1 MDRELFRYEM
11 KVRDYECD
19 IQGVVNNANYQ
30 HYFEHARHEFLLS
43 EGVSFSKLHNEGI
56 DFMVSKAVIEYK
68 VSLRGDDRFVVA
80 IDMKR
85 EGVKLVCLQNIY
97 RLPDE
102 QLCVKGRIDIVSVC
116 NGRLSRGEKFDELFS
131 HFFGKGEAAE

>member
-97 RLPDE
+97 RLPDNK
-102 QLCVKGRIDIVSVC
+102 LCAKGRIEIISLKD
-116 NGRLSRGEKFDELFS
+116 GRLTRGEKFDELFT
-131 HFFGKGEAAE
+131 HFFEK

>member
-1 MDRELFRYEM
+1 MERVLFRHEM

-30 HYFEHARHEFLLS
+30 HYMEHARHEFLLS
-43 EGVSFSKLHNEGI
+43 QGVSFSKLHNEGI
-56 DFMVSKAVIEYK
+56 DFMVSKATLEYK
-68 VSLRGDDRFVVA
+68 SPLRGDDKFVVA

-85 EGVKLVCLQNIY
+85 EGVKLVCFQNIY

-116 NGRLSRGEKFDELFS
+116 NGRLSRGEKFDELFT
-131 HFFGKGEAAE
+131 HFFNE

>member
-85 EGVKLVCLQNIY
+85 EGVKLICLQNIY
-97 RLPDE
+97 RLPDNK
-102 QLCVKGRIDIVSVC
+102 LCAKGRIEIISLKD
-116 NGRLSRGEKFDELFS
+116 GRLTRGEKFDELFT
-131 HFFGKGEAAE
+131 HFFEK

>member
-85 EGVKLVCLQNIY
+85 EGIKLVCLQNIY
-97 RLPDE
+97 RLPDNK
-102 QLCVKGRIDIVSVC
+102 LCAKGRIEIISLKD
-116 NGRLSRGEKFDELFS
+116 GRLTRGEKFDELFT
-131 HFFGKGEAAE
+131 HFFEK

>member
-19 IQGVVNNANYQ
+19 IQGVVNNTNYQ

-97 RLPDE
+97 RLPDNK
-102 QLCVKGRIDIVSVC
+102 LCAKGRIEIISLKD
-116 NGRLSRGEKFDELFS
+116 GRLTRGEKFDELFT
-131 HFFGKGEAAE
+131 HFFEK

>member
-1 MDRELFRYEM
+1 MERVLFRHEM

-30 HYFEHARHEFLLS
+30 HYMEHARHEFLLAQ
-43 EGVSFSKLHNEGI
+43 GVSFSKLHNEGI
-56 DFMVSKAVIEYK
+56 DFMVSKATLEYK
-68 VSLRGDDRFVVA
+68 SPLRGDDKFVVA

-85 EGVKLVCLQNIY
+85 EGVKLVCFQNIY

-102 QLCVKGRIDIVSVC
+102 QLCVKGRIEIVSVC
-116 NGRLSRGEKFDELFS
+116 NGRLSRGEKFDELFT
-131 HFFGKGEAAE
+131 HFFNE

>member
-1 MDRELFRYEM
+1 MERELFRYEM

-30 HYFEHARHEFLLS
+30 HYMEHARHEFLLS
-43 EGVSFSKLHNEGI
+43 CGVSFSKLHEEGI
-56 DFMVSKAVIEYK
+56 DFMVSKATIEYK
-68 VSLRGDDRFVVA
+68 TPLRGDDRFVVA

-85 EGVKLVCLQNIY
+85 EGAKLVCFQNIL

-102 QLCVKGRIDIVSVC
+102 KLCAKGRIDIVSVV
-116 NGRLSRGEKFDELFS
+116 NGMLSRGEKFDELFAN
-131 HFFGKGEAAE
+131 FFN

>member
-43 EGVSFSKLHNEGI
+43 EGVSFSKLQGI

-68 VSLRGDDRFVVA
+68 VSLRSDDRFVVA

-97 RLPDE
+97 RLPDNK
-102 QLCVKGRIDIVSVC
+102 LCAKGRIEIISLKD
-116 NGRLSRGEKFDELFS
+116 GRLTRGEKFDELFT
-131 HFFGKGEAAE
+131 HFFEK

>member
-1 MDRELFRYEM
+1 MDRELFRYEL
-11 KVRDYECD
+11 KVRVYECD

-97 RLPDE
+97 RLPDNK
-102 QLCVKGRIDIVSVC
+102 LCAKGRIEIISLKD
-116 NGRLSRGEKFDELFS
+116 GRLTRGEKFDELFT
-131 HFFGKGEAAE
+131 HFFEK

>member
-97 RLPDE
+97 RLPDNK
-102 QLCVKGRIDIVSVC
+102 LCAKGRLEIISLKD
-116 NGRLSRGEKFDELFS
+116 GRLTRGEKFDELFT
-131 HFFGKGEAAE
+131 HFFEK